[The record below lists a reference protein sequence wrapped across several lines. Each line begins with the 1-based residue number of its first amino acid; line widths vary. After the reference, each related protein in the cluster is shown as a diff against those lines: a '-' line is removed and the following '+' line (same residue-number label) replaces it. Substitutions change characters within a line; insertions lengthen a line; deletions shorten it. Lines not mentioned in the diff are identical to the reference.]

1 MRRAIR
7 KLVPSRSPSPAGGG
21 SSSNWETAKE
31 AFVLVLETAKN
42 VLDAVLMA
50 PSGVK
55 VGVAGLIDT
64 VKRIDVSAVL
74 WTLIPSSPVSRQ

>member
-1 MRRAIR
+1 MSKVARLR
-7 KLVPSRSPSPAGGG
+7 LPFSRNPSPGGEG

-42 VLDAVLMA
+42 VLDAVPMA

-55 VGVAGLIDT
+55 VGVAGLIDII
-64 VKRIDVSAVL
+64 KRIDVSTVL
-74 WTLIPSSPVSRQ
+74 